1 MAYEKPILTDD
12 NNIEPLGVGAVA
24 ANVFWMANAIYTVNG
39 MFTANAIA
47 EYNVAAEYNV
57 SVVSK

>member
-1 MAYEKPILTDD
+1 MAYEKPTLTDD
-12 NNIEPLGVGAVA
+12 NNIEPAGVGAIVA
-24 ANVFWMANAIYTVNG
+24 NIYWMANIMYTVNG
-39 MFTANAIA
+39 VFTANAVA

>member
-1 MAYEKPILTDD
+1 MSYEKPMLTDD
-12 NNIEPLGVGAVA
+12 NSNEPSGVGAVA
-24 ANVFWMANAIYTVNG
+24 ANVFWMANVMYTVNG

-57 SVVSK
+57 TAVSK

>member
-1 MAYEKPILTDD
+1 MAYDKPILTDD
-12 NNIEPLGVGAVA
+12 NNVSTAGVGAVA
-24 ANVFWMANAIYTVNG
+24 ANVFWMANVLYTANG
-39 MFTANAIA
+39 VVTANAIA